1 MKVAIYHNLPP
12 GGARRALWEFVR
24 RTADVHDYHLFTI
37 DMGRAYEFAYARDHG
52 EQQDLRPFVS
62 HHSHYPLLGGVAAR
76 LPLGKVM
83 PLEAVRRIARVE
95 REIARDINAG
105 GFDVVYVHPCQL
117 AHTPSVMR
125 YLDAPS
131 LNYMQDPRRQSFEAR
146 YRPAPRLTGLR
157 SVPRWAATTVRER
170 VLRTRDSL
178 AASGADRIACNSH
191 YSAECIQRAYGRR
204 ATVCYL
210 GVDDVTFTPGPERPS
225 GPLQAVAVGALD
237 RVKGQ
242 HLVVEAF
249 GLLPAGERPALNL
262 VFERCDEE
270 YRHEVESLA
279 RALGVDLRLHRG
291 VTDTELVTLY
301 RSAAL
306 TVLTATLEPF
316 GLVVLESLAC
326 GVPVVAVREAGYRE
340 TVHDGVNGYL
350 VERSVTAI
358 AEGVRRVLR
367 GGLAMSAA
375 ELRNTV
381 VPRWSWDISVKHQLA
396 LLESTAKGET

>member
-24 RTADVHDYHLFTI
+24 RTSGVHEYHLFTI
-37 DMGRAYEFAYARDHG
+37 DMGRADEFGYARDQG

-62 HHSHYPLLGGVAAR
+62 RHSHYPLLSGLAAR
-76 LPLGKVM
+76 LPLGKAT
-83 PLEAVRRIARVE
+83 PLEAVRRISGVE
-95 REIARDINAG
+95 QAIARDINAG

-131 LNYMQDPRRQSFEAR
+131 LHYMQEPRRQSFEAG
-146 YRPAPRLTGLR
+146 YRPVPRRTGLG
-157 SVPRWAATTVRER
+157 SVPRWAATTTRER
-170 VLRTRDSL
+170 VLRARDGL
-178 AASGADRIACNSH
+178 AAAAADRIACNSH
-191 YSAECIQRAYGRR
+191 YSAESILRAYGRR

-210 GVDDVTFTPGPERPS
+210 GVDDVTFTPGADRPS
-225 GPLQAVAVGALD
+225 EPLRAIAVGALD

-242 HLVVEAF
+242 HLVVQAL
-249 GLLPAGERPALNL
+249 GLLPAGERPALDL

-279 RALGVDLRLHRG
+279 GALGVELRLHRG
-291 VTDTELVTLY
+291 VTDAQLATLY
-301 RSAAL
+301 GSAAV

-350 VERSVTAI
+350 VERSVSEI

-367 GGLAMSAA
+367 GGLASSPA

-381 VPRWSWDISVKHQLA
+381 VRQWSWDASVKHQLA